1 MQMLNPLFLMDF
13 TCLSTSNL
21 LNITI
26 LHTASCPMQVFMIST
41 KIKDW
46 YEILASTFKSSR
58 YTFSHF
64 NIIIFHSTI
73 ILILFPIP
81 SYYICNI
88 HSLPGASP
96 MDPLCRPCQASKLE
110 VNLHTGQTV
119 DTNRLWG
126 VWVKSNYSATVCSPV
141 RIWVESKSESKWTKK
156 KTPPSQILLTFW
168 VDSEQIPPQKK

>member
-1 MQMLNPLFLMDF
+1 MIWNFSQYLSEAVDIPLA
-13 TCLSTSNL
+13 
-21 LNITI
+21 I
-26 LHTASCPMQVFMIST
+26 LIF
-41 KIKDW
+41 
-46 YEILASTFKSSR
+46 F
-58 YTFSHF
+58 F
-64 NIIIFHSTI
+64 IIIFHSTI
-73 ILILFPIP
+73 IFPLLWFFLCYYNCPPIGYCYISIVILILFPIP